1 MATSHYHWG
10 APAGCSPWSVTTCSY
25 QAMFEVWQYVPGSDG
40 VYEVSSRG
48 RVWSNCSKRLLSL
61 SVANTG
67 YHQVNLGG
75 NIRHVHRL
83 VLEAFVGP
91 CPASC
96 EGCHEN
102 GIKTDNHLENLR
114 WDTRKGNMADASR
127 HGTTNRGERNHS
139 SKLTREQVLT
149 IRAASGTQREIAA
162 RFGIS
167 REQVRDIRSGKR
179 WGWLHA

>member
-1 MATSHYHWG
+1 
-10 APAGCSPWSVTTCSY
+10 
-25 QAMFEVWQYVPGSDG
+25 MFEVWQYVPGSDG
-40 VYEVSSRG
+40 MYEVSSRG
-48 RVWSNCSKRLLSL
+48 RVWSNRSNKIMSL

-67 YHQVNLGG
+67 YHQVNLAGR
-75 NIRHVHRL
+75 IRHVQRL

-91 CPASC
+91 CPIGHEA
-96 EGCHEN
+96 CHGN
-102 GIKTDNHLENLR
+102 GFKTDNRLENLR
-114 WDTRKGNMADASR
+114 WDTRRGNMADASR

-162 RFGIS
+162 RFGVS

-179 WGWLHA
+179 WSWLQA

>member
-1 MATSHYHWG
+1 
-10 APAGCSPWSVTTCSY
+10 
-25 QAMFEVWQYVPGSDG
+25 MFEVWQYVPGSDG
-40 VYEVSSRG
+40 MYEVSSRG
-48 RVWSNCSKRLLSL
+48 RVWSNRSNKIMSL

-67 YHQVNLGG
+67 YHQVNLAGK
-75 NIRHVHRL
+75 IRHAQRL

-91 CPASC
+91 CPIGHEA
-96 EGCHEN
+96 CHGN
-102 GIKTDNHLENLR
+102 GVKTDNRLENLR

-149 IRAASGTQREIAA
+149 IRAANGTQREIAA
-162 RFGIS
+162 RFGVS

-179 WGWLHA
+179 WGWLQA